1 MESKLDINEIISKTP
16 TTRYRGSKR
25 RMLPWIFKNLKT
37 LKFDTFLDGFGGT
50 CSVSYLCKMMG
61 KEVTTN
67 DILQSNYQ
75 TGISIIENNKFIL
88 NKNDIE
94 FLTSENGFEYPT
106 FIKDTF
112 KDIYYLDHEN
122 EWLDTVIHN
131 ILFLSEKYRGE
142 ILRKKRALAY
152 HALFQACL
160 SKRPY
165 NLFHRKNL
173 YMRTAKVERTFSNKK
188 IWDKSFD
195 DLFTLYCREVSS
207 KVFSN
212 KRSNI
217 ALCNDIM
224 ELGNVHYD
232 LIYLDPPYIKVGNN
246 DGVDYHD
253 FYHFLEGI
261 VDYNNWAERIN
272 HNRINKPLIK
282 NDLMWNKQNVESD
295 LNKLFDKFSES
306 IIVMSYGDPGFPS
319 IDTIK
324 DLMGQFKEDVK
335 VVRREYSY
343 SLNHSAKNGNKLY
356 EVLIIA
362 K

>member
-1 MESKLDINEIISKTP
+1 MISELDINNIVSKTP

-25 RMLPWIFKNLKT
+25 RILPWLFENLKT
-37 LKFDTFLDGFGGT
+37 LKFDTILDGFGGT
-50 CSVSYLCKMMG
+50 SSVSYLCKMME

-67 DILQSNYQ
+67 DILHSNHQ
-75 TGISIIENNKFIL
+75 TGISLIENNKFIL
-88 NKNDIE
+88 NKYDIE
-94 FLTSENGFEYPT
+94 FLTSNNGFEYPT

-112 KDIYYLDHEN
+112 KDIYYLDNEN

-131 ILFLSEKYRGE
+131 ISNLSDKYSGE

-152 HALFQACL
+152 HILFQACL

-173 YMRTAKVERTFSNKK
+173 YMRTAKVKRSFCNKK
-188 IWDKSFD
+188 TWDRSFD
-195 DLFTLYCREVSS
+195 DLFRAFCGEVSS

-212 KRSNI
+212 KRSNV

-224 ELGNVHYD
+224 ELGNMHYD
-232 LIYLDPPYIKVGNN
+232 LVYLDPPYIKVGNN
-246 DGVDYHD
+246 GSVDYHD
-253 FYHFLEGI
+253 FYHFMEGI
-261 VDYNNWAERIN
+261 VDYDNWSEKIN
-272 HNRINKPLIK
+272 HSRINKPLIK

-295 LNKLFDKFSES
+295 LNKLFDKFSDS

-319 IDTIK
+319 IDTMK
-324 DLMGQFKEDVK
+324 ELLGQFKNDIK
-335 VVRREYSY
+335 VVRKYHTY
-343 SLNHSAKNGNKLY
+343 SLNHSNKNGTKLY